1 MWDVRK
7 KEILAETKHS
17 LSLEESGNIC
27 FSSSGLYIFVFDDYR
42 LLNVWYSTTLSEART
57 QNPRYTKNRKC
68 TQFISPPFKN
78 GNKVCSNSFG
88 WKSRMCVM
96 TLSGGV
102 ALVIHDYINQQ
113 VVDMFHLRC
122 LPTYGSDAYTS
133 NLGGN
138 NFLTWLDGQFVFV
151 LSLENSSESIP
162 FPL

>member
-1 MWDVRK
+1 
-7 KEILAETKHS
+7 
-17 LSLEESGNIC
+17 
-27 FSSSGLYIFVFDDYR
+27 
-42 LLNVWYSTTLSEART
+42 
-57 QNPRYTKNRKC
+57 
-68 TQFISPPFKN
+68 
-78 GNKVCSNSFG
+78 
-88 WKSRMCVM
+88 M